1 MTNALTVA
9 TQGKNGGEYGLVS
22 FDTTDER
29 LVEMWLHSGKRGNSP
44 STQDVYRR
52 TWRAFADFV
61 RMPLQSV
68 TLDVLQ
74 TWRNSLIG
82 RPATQRLKI
91 AAVRSLFQFGV
102 KTGYLRMSPAVM
114 LEPPHVPQNVASH
127 TVSVADLARI
137 LDSCQTAQEC
147 ALLRVLY
154 SSGARVSEVLSLTW
168 EDVTPREDGRGAH
181 LFIASGKGRK
191 TRTVGVNAAAYAALL
206 ALREES
212 TQKTEQKTDF
222 VFATRTGAALD
233 RHAAHRLLKK
243 ILKRAGVKDAAG
255 ASCHWL
261 RHSHA
266 SHSLELGANIADVK
280 QQLGHSSLNT
290 TSLYAHSSAYSSDK
304 LPL

>member
-1 MTNALTVA
+1 MTNALTVT
-9 TQGKNGGEYGLVS
+9 TQGMNAGDYGLVAR
-22 FDTTDER
+22 DATDER
-29 LVEMWLHSGKRGNSP
+29 LVDMWLHSGKRGNSAA
-44 STQDVYRR
+44 TQDVYLR
-52 TWRAFADFV
+52 TWREFAAFV
-61 RMPLQSV
+61 RRPLQDV

-74 TWRNSLIG
+74 EWRNSLIG
-82 RPATQRLKI
+82 KPATQRTKI
-91 AAVRSLFQFGV
+91 AAIRSLFAFGV

-137 LDSCQTAQEC
+137 LDSCHTAQET
-147 ALLRVLY
+147 AFIRVLY
-154 SSGARVSEVLSLTW
+154 SSGARVSEVLALGW

-212 TQKTEQKTDF
+212 TQPTDY
-222 VFATRTGAALD
+222 VFATRTGNALD
-233 RHAAHRLLKK
+233 RHAAHRLVKRVLQ
-243 ILKRAGVKDAAG
+243 RAGVKDAAG

-266 SHSLELGANIADVK
+266 THSLQQGANVADVK
-280 QQLGHSSLNT
+280 AQLGHSSLNT
-290 TSLYAHSSAYSSDK
+290 TSLYVHAGSYSADK
-304 LPL
+304 LPF